1 MKSYVVIGLGRFGT
15 EMALKLYNCGEDV
28 MAIDTNEVII
38 DKLADRVT
46 KAVAADARDLDVL
59 KKLGVDD
66 FDGAIV
72 AVGSDL
78 GASALITM
86 NLKTLGVPYI
96 LCKAHDDTYR
106 EILEKLGADRVIIPE
121 REMADK
127 LAMGLTTAG
136 VMEYIEL
143 SNEYGIVEMTPRPR
157 NGSAKPSAPWSSAP
171 ATGPTSSPAA
181 ARANSRSR
189 RISIQPWM
197 RIRSSSFSGA
207 TRSWTSCRSWKNKI
221 CALKNSPREF
231 PRRIFRDI
239 PKITG

>member
-1 MKSYVVIGLGRFGT
+1 MVIGLGRFGT

-28 MAIDTNEVII
+28 LAIDTNEAII

-59 KKLGVDD
+59 RKLGVDD
-66 FDGAIV
+66 FDSAVV

-78 GASALITM
+78 AASALITM
-86 NLKTLGVPYI
+86 NLKTLGVPFI

-127 LAMGLTTAG
+127 LAKGLTTAG

-143 SNEYGIVEMTPRPR
+143 SDEYGIVEMSP
-157 NGSAKPSAPWSSAP
+157 P
-171 ATGPTSSPAA
+171 AEWLGKTI
-181 ARANSRSR
+181 RALELRTRYGANVIASR
-189 RISIQPWM
+189 RDDTL
-197 RIRSSSFSGA
+197 RIPPDIDTPLEDDMILVILG
-207 TRSWTSCRSWKNKI
+207 
-221 CALKNSPREF
+221 NSKVMDKLQKLE
-231 PRRIFRDI
+231 
-239 PKITG
+239 K